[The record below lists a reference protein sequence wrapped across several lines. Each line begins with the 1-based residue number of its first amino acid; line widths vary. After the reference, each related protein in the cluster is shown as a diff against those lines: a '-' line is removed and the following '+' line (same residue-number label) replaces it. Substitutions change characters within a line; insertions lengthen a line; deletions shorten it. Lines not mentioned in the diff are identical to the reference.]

1 MNDRAAQK
9 LILQEKLKKALAH
22 LDYSFNKVMKLS
34 TDVEKLDEEM
44 LQTWESFTIRFI
56 RVCDIFLSRYVPI
69 LVKQEDPGF
78 SGTLRDFLN
87 VAEKM
92 NVISS
97 AKEWLDIQE
106 LRNITT
112 HELSDKDIGAF
123 FVTLRNNCPKLLAA
137 ANLRYS

>member
-1 MNDRAAQK
+1 M
-9 LILQEKLKKALAH
+9 
-22 LDYSFNKVMKLS
+22 
-34 TDVEKLDEEM
+34 
-44 LQTWESFTIRFI
+44 
-56 RVCDIFLSRYVPI
+56 
-69 LVKQEDPGF
+69 
-78 SGTLRDFLN
+78 N

-112 HELSDKDIGAF
+112 HELSDKDMGAF